1 MKKRKLLLLL
11 SILLMASCS
20 NNNSNNN
27 NDVNT
32 ASRAADLAMLQ
43 SLTTSLTIHF
53 ITGEYNLTFDN
64 KDFSFNCN
72 QNIIKLTYNE
82 KNVITADSE
91 NLTNEDQQYT
101 ITEKVLGDI
110 LIEVCK
116 DDFNNVPGTLTA
128 SLDIDGIM
136 IMKYYHLL
144 PADYSNIPTYNFS
157 TSKLS

>member
-1 MKKRKLLLLL
+1 MKKRKILLLL
-11 SILLMASCS
+11 SILLFASCS

-43 SLTTSLTIHF
+43 SFTTSLTMHF
-53 ITGEYNLTFDN
+53 ITGEYNLTFDR

-72 QNIIKLTYNE
+72 QNKVKLTYNE
-82 KNVITADSE
+82 KNVITDDSE

-101 ITEKVLGDI
+101 ITEKTLGDM
-110 LIEVCK
+110 LIEICK

-128 SLDIDGIM
+128 SLDLDGIM
-136 IMKYYHLL
+136 IVKYYDLL
-144 PADYSNIPTYNFS
+144 PADGPYIPTYNFS
-157 TSKLS
+157 TGKLS